1 MCTLLFSLPVSVLPV
16 VSTATLKGP
25 HPKSQWIK
33 FWLLGL
39 GFLSSLRTPGE
50 HPFQRVPRYTVP
62 GVRPLSYS
70 DKMRVPS
77 STNLSPGEIRCHA
90 DLRLGVE
97 DCVLALKV
105 KQVFLHQ
112 MLPGL
117 LQRFWLDTHTHSVP
131 TLTPTCTHT
140 YT

>member
-1 MCTLLFSLPVSVLPV
+1 MYSLLFSLPVSFLPV
-16 VSTATLKGP
+16 VSTANFKGP

-50 HPFQRVPRYTVP
+50 HPFQLVPRYTVP
-62 GVRPLSYS
+62 GVCPVSYS
-70 DKMRVPS
+70 DKMRAPS
-77 STNLSPGEIRCHA
+77 STNLSPGKISSQA

-97 DCVLALKV
+97 DCVLVLKV
-105 KQVFLHQ
+105 KQVFFHQ

-117 LQRFWLDTHTHSVP
+117 LQRVLA
-131 TLTPTCTHT
+131 
-140 YT
+140 

>member
-1 MCTLLFSLPVSVLPV
+1 MYSLLFSLPVSFLPV
-16 VSTATLKGP
+16 VSTANFKGP

-50 HPFQRVPRYTVP
+50 HPFQLVPRYTVP
-62 GVRPLSYS
+62 GVCPVSYS
-70 DKMRVPS
+70 DKMRAPS
-77 STNLSPGEIRCHA
+77 STNLSPGKISCQA

-97 DCVLALKV
+97 DCVLVLKV
-105 KQVFLHQ
+105 KQVFFHQ

-117 LQRFWLDTHTHSVP
+117 LQRVLA
-131 TLTPTCTHT
+131 
-140 YT
+140 